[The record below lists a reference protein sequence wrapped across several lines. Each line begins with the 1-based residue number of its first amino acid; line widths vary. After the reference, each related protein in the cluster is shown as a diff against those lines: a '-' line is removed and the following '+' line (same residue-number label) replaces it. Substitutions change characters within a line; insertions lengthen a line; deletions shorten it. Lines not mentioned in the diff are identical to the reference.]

1 MSMSN
6 RINKNSRKSAKVTRD
21 DQGVPIDDDFQPVE
35 FTNLHNLDA
44 HSNCTT
50 CGNLDIFCRCD
61 PVHEAILTQTD
72 KDVTE
77 FCARH
82 GIPLPDPQGYKG
94 YAETCAILD
103 MIENERLMNALTA
116 FKFPTPVVTQP
127 PVLWM
132 ALIDLTKPLDSVSA
146 ASPALNDCSTWAP
159 TAADNNPSSSITMS
173 SSM

>member
-21 DQGVPIDDDFQPVE
+21 DQGFPIDDDFQPVDDE
-35 FTNLHNLDA
+35 PVDTHL
-44 HSNCTT
+44 NCTT
-50 CGNLDIFCRCD
+50 CGDLDIYCRCD

-103 MIENERLMNALTA
+103 MIENERLMNALTSY
-116 FKFPTPVVTQP
+116 KFPTPVVTQP

-132 ALIDLTKPLDSVSA
+132 ALMDLAKPLAPVSA
-146 ASPALNDCSTWAP
+146 APSAFNDRSTYAP
-159 TAADNNPSSSITMS
+159 TAADNKPFDPNEWALSL
-173 SSM
+173 

>member
-21 DQGVPIDDDFQPVE
+21 DQGFPIDDDFQPVDDE
-35 FTNLHNLDA
+35 PVDT

-50 CGNLDIFCRCD
+50 CGDLDIFCRCD

-72 KDVTE
+72 KDVNE

-116 FKFPTPVVTQP
+116 CKFPTPVVTQP

-132 ALIDLTKPLDSVSA
+132 ALMDLTKPLAPVSA

-159 TAADNNPSSSITMS
+159 TAADNNPSSS